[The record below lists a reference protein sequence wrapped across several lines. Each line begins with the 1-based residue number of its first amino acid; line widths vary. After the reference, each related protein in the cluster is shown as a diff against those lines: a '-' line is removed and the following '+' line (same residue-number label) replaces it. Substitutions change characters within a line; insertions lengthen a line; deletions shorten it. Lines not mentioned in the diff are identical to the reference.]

1 MGIQTRVSDDKQQL
15 VMEVDGRFDFQ
26 VHDEFRNS
34 YCGVDPAGKQF
45 TVDLSRAEYMDSS
58 ALGMLLLL
66 KEYAGGSGRVEI
78 VNSQS
83 DVLNVLKIANFDKLF
98 DIH

>member
-1 MGIQTRVSDDKQQL
+1 MGVKAQL
-15 VMEVDGRFDFQ
+15 SNDSRQVTMHVDGRFDFQ
-26 VHDEFRNS
+26 VHDEFRNA
-34 YCGVDPAGKQF
+34 YCDVSPGGVKF
-45 TVDLSRAEYMDSS
+45 TVDLCAAEYMDSS

-66 KEYAGGSGRVEI
+66 KEHAGDAGKVEI

-98 DIH
+98 EIH

>member
-1 MGIQTRVSDDKQQL
+1 MGVKANVSNDKKKVTL
-15 VMEVDGRFDFQ
+15 AVDGRFDFQ
-26 VHDEFRNS
+26 VHDDFRNAYNTVNPS
-34 YCGVDPAGKQF
+34 GTTF
-45 TVDLSRAEYMDSS
+45 TVDLSKTEYMDSS

-66 KEYAGGSGRVEI
+66 KEYAGNHSVDI

-98 DIH
+98 NIH

>member
-1 MGIQTRVSDDKQQL
+1 MGIQTRVSSDNQQ
-15 VMEVDGRFDFQ
+15 VIMEVNGRFDFQ

-34 YCGVDPAGKQF
+34 YCEVDPTGKQF
-45 TVDLSRAEYMDSS
+45 TVDLGKAEYMDSS